1 MKAAIEQI
9 FNGSFAEGTSYDASR
24 ITIPPAPTTIRQWNL
39 GSGPADKFVGPNPP
53 VISRPVEQS
62 VSIPAGL
69 LHVIQWRPT
78 QWWVFYS
85 DNAAAAATRRIG
97 LYFFNPV
104 ANTMTWQGFITL
116 TPPTATLHTIRGFRM
131 ARTTYS
137 TGTVQVAT
145 TAVTGTGTD
154 FTGSRLAVGSRIGFG
169 STDPT
174 AITTWYEIS
183 AVGSATGITLS
194 TSAGTI
200 APGSAYVIEELRA
213 VVTTT
218 NATATNGGLFVA
230 KGLRI
235 ENFTAGGT
243 TIAAATTVDNV
254 RAVMW
259 LKNAATIT
267 NTAAG
272 GLAMDAQASQ
282 TLHDVYVTNGAP
294 ATSLIIYRYNI
305 RAALTLASGAAT
317 LTAGVDMTITG
328 AQTVT
333 GNLSQNGNGRLATL
347 GHGPGAGVKS
357 LYLVTASRI
366 IRVATANITTGNT
379 PFISDQMTE
388 NPPGGV
394 STTTSFSAF
403 SNLEVADSIDR
414 LVVSN
419 GTAPRHYVTQ
429 YRTDAGQMNHIFLI
443 DDRQNEGS
451 AADATSVP
459 HPQAGQ
465 PAGAG
470 STPCYF
476 WGEGGFLFQVR
487 QNTSNSVNII
497 YAYPLAC
504 HWTYAQTTGQRV
516 IFPKITLGAVPAK
529 FYRVMHQNVDF
540 LGNIE
545 FGKAT
550 EPFRLLYRTSGID
563 DNSGGWTLVPRDGDL
578 SGVSASSAIQ
588 FAAEFRILGDL
599 CIPGRLQS
607 IGLLYETADNLPS
620 QYRWNHADFNA
631 TTGVFA
637 WVQSALFGASPG
649 VHTIAI
655 YRADTNALVLSQASS
670 GTTNG
675 TFEYWNGSAWTAGL
689 GPDTVGTRRR
699 FVPTAG
705 LPSGIDLYAS
715 ITVA

>member
-24 ITIPPAPTTIRQWNL
+24 ITIPPAPTTIRQWSL

-53 VISRPVEQS
+53 VIARPVEQS

-69 LHVIQWRPT
+69 LHVLQWSST

-104 ANTMTWQGFITL
+104 ANTMTWRGFITL

-131 ARTTYS
+131 ARTTYVVGQAAAS
-137 TGTVQVAT
+137 G
-145 TAVTGTGTD
+145 TAVTGSGGTLWSA
-154 FTGSRLAVGSRIGFG
+154 SRLAVGSRIGFG

-183 AVGSATGITLS
+183 AIGSDTSITL
-194 TSAGTI
+194 TGSAGTI
-200 APGSAYVIEELRA
+200 AAGPYVIEELRA

-235 ENFTAGGT
+235 ENFTSGGT

-259 LKNAATIT
+259 LKDAATIT

-272 GLAMDAQASQ
+272 GLDMDALASQ
-282 TLHDVYVTNGAP
+282 TLHDVYVTNGA

-305 RAALTLASGAAT
+305 RSALTLTGGAAT

-328 AQTVT
+328 SQTVT

-347 GHGPGAGVKS
+347 NHGPGSGVKS

-366 IRVATANITTGNT
+366 IRVAAANITTGST
-379 PFISDQMTE
+379 TFISDQMTE

-394 STTTSFSAF
+394 STTTAFSAF
-403 SNLEVADSIDR
+403 ANLEHADSIDR
-414 LVVSN
+414 LIVSN
-419 GTAPRHYVTQ
+419 GAAPRHYVTQ
-429 YRTDAGQMNHIFLI
+429 YRTDAGQMNHIWLS

-487 QNTSNSVNII
+487 QNTANTVNII

-516 IFPKITLGAVPAK
+516 IFPKITLGAVPTK
-529 FYRVMHQNVDF
+529 FYRVLHQSVDF
-540 LGNIE
+540 LGNKE

-563 DNSGGWTLVPRDGDL
+563 DNSGSWTLVPEDGSL
-578 SGVSASSAIQ
+578 SGVSAASAIQ
-588 FAAEFRILGDL
+588 FAAEFRILGDV

-637 WVQSALFGASPG
+637 WVQAALFGASPG
-649 VHTIAI
+649 VHTIEI

-689 GPDTVGTRRR
+689 GPDTLATRRR